1 MTRSGKT
8 AAVAVGSIVVVA
20 AGWAGAG
27 IYAGRVAADEMRA
40 FAAHVPARP
49 GVSIA
54 APRHDTG
61 LFDSS
66 GRFEVRFDEHCDAA
80 SAGGARFALQVDYK
94 LSHML
99 LPGSLMRF
107 EWSMVPAG
115 QVGAML
121 SKVTNGALRMDG
133 QGTVSYSR
141 DMVSSL
147 AMPELVLG
155 NGPQALRVSPGAGQF
170 TLSGPAFGMQW
181 KTERIAGRSAGKALE
196 VLNLGMEMDLKD
208 RARGTGSLT
217 LSVDR
222 VGTGFG
228 TLEGFRLVTAAAERG
243 DRTDVTITPSLRA
256 LTSPGQKAGDLSM
269 QLAVRDIH
277 TASLESI
284 QRIAS
289 ESCSFRSLKPEEE
302 QKLRAAVRTL
312 ITGGLAFGITGV
324 KGTIGDGSLE
334 GFLKVDLKKADAAAP
349 ATGAAATAPT
359 GPVAID
365 LARLLTSSGEVTLKG
380 NAIKAEQR
388 EMAVGMGFAT
398 EVQGGLK
405 AAFEYADGVL
415 KANGRV
421 FDAGPLQV
429 ALSTADRRL
438 NTFLGVSM
446 PAERAPKGE
455 GLVPEAVPSAADG
468 APPVPL
474 ANSASVRLV
483 PNAAPA
489 NVAAPVAPQSR

>member
-1 MTRSGKT
+1 MTRSGK
-8 AAVAVGSIVVVA
+8 AAAIAVGSIAVVA

-27 IYAGRVAADEMRA
+27 IYAGRVAAGEMRA
-40 FAAHVPARP
+40 FTETAPARP

-61 LFDSS
+61 LFEST

-80 SAGGARFALQVDYK
+80 SAGGAKLALQVDYR

-115 QVGAML
+115 QFGAIL
-121 SKVTNGALRMDG
+121 TKVTNGALRMDG
-133 QGTVSYSR
+133 QGTVSYAR
-141 DMVSSL
+141 EMVSSL

-155 NGPQALRVSPGAGQF
+155 SGPQALRVSAGSGQF
-170 TLSGPAFGMQW
+170 TLAGPAFGMQW
-181 KTERIAGRSAGKALE
+181 KTERIAGRGAGKALE
-196 VLNLGMEMDLKD
+196 VLNLGMELDLKD
-208 RARGTGSLT
+208 RARGTGSLA
-217 LSVDR
+217 LSIDR

-256 LTSPGQKAGDLSM
+256 LTSPGQKAADLSM
-269 QLAVRDIH
+269 QVSVRDIH
-277 TASLESI
+277 TASLEMI

-289 ESCSFRSLKPEEE
+289 ESCSFRSLKAEEE

-312 ITGGLAFGITGV
+312 LTGGLALGITGV

-334 GFLKVDLKKADAAAP
+334 GFLKVELKKADAAV
-349 ATGAAATAPT
+349 AAAPGT

-365 LARLLTSSGEVTLKG
+365 LARLLASSGELTVKG
-380 NAIKAEQR
+380 NAVNAEQR

-398 EVQGGLK
+398 EVPGGLK

-446 PAERAPKGE
+446 PTEREPKHEGVPPELAPA
-455 GLVPEAVPSAADG
+455 AVEG
-468 APPVPL
+468 APPAPL

-483 PNAAPA
+483 PNVAPAAPG
-489 NVAAPVAPQSR
+489 APAVPQAR

>member
-1 MTRSGKT
+1 MTRSGK
-8 AAVAVGSIVVVA
+8 AAAIAVGSIAVVA

-27 IYAGRVAADEMRA
+27 IYNGRMAEGERRA
-40 FAAHVPARP
+40 FTERAPERP
-49 GVSIA
+49 GITIA
-54 APRHDTG
+54 APRHEAG
-61 LFDSS
+61 LFKSS
-66 GRFEVRFDEHCDAA
+66 GQFEVRLDEHCEAA
-80 SAGGARFALQVDYK
+80 SGGAAKVAVQVEYR

-99 LPGSLMRF
+99 LPGSMMRF

-121 SKVTNGALRMDG
+121 TKVTNGALRIDG
-133 QGTVSYSR
+133 QGTVSYGRAVS
-141 DMVSSL
+141 SSL
-147 AMPELVLG
+147 AMPEIVLG
-155 NGPQALRVSPGAGQF
+155 NGPQAMRVSAGTGQF
-170 TLSGPAFGMQW
+170 TLAGPAFGMQW
-181 KTERIAGRSAGKALE
+181 KTDRIAGRGAGKALE
-196 VLNLGMEMDLKD
+196 VLNLGMELDLKD

-222 VGTGFG
+222 IGTGFG

-243 DRTDVTITPSLRA
+243 DRTDLTITPSLRS
-256 LTSPGQKAGDLSM
+256 LTAPGQKAADLGM
-269 QLAVRDIH
+269 QVSVRDVH
-277 TASLESI
+277 TASMEAI

-289 ESCSFRSLKPEEE
+289 ESCSFRSLKAEEE

-312 ITGGLAFGITGV
+312 LTGGLALGVTGV
-324 KGTIGDGSLE
+324 KGTIGNGSLE
-334 GFLKVDLKKADAAAP
+334 GFLKVELKKADPAASAASAAA
-349 ATGAAATAPT
+349 

-365 LARLLTSSGEVTLKG
+365 LARLLSSSGEITVKG

-388 EMAVGMGFAT
+388 QMAVGMGFAT
-398 EVQGGLK
+398 EVPGGVK

-446 PAERAPKGE
+446 PAE
-455 GLVPEAVPSAADG
+455 
-468 APPVPL
+468 APPKADARSSDAAPVVDEAAPL
-474 ANSASVRLV
+474 APPANSASVRLV
-483 PNAAPA
+483 PNSAPA
-489 NVAAPVAPQSR
+489 PAAPVAPQAR